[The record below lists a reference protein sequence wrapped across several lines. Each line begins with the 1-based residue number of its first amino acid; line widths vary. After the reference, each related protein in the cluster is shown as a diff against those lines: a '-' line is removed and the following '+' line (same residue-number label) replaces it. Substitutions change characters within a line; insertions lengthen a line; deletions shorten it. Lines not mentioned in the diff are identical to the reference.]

1 MGVTM
6 KSPKTIET
14 SRSMRGHFVVPCPW
28 HKHMIPHEQTECNTK
43 SVCSHRFVGLHKKGV
58 SNMDIMLH
66 RILSLIPRKENGDFK
81 HGEQSKF
88 ARAIGFKDGHII
100 SDWVAGN
107 SESYRNYLYQ
117 IAAKYDV
124 SVEWLKGETDE
135 KSPAPEGAE
144 LSEAR
149 MKLLAAIDGMSEEEV
164 LAMVQ
169 MAEAAKKMRGDG
181 KL

>member
-1 MGVTM
+1 
-6 KSPKTIET
+6 
-14 SRSMRGHFVVPCPW
+14 
-28 HKHMIPHEQTECNTK
+28 
-43 SVCSHRFVGLHKKGV
+43 
-58 SNMDIMLH
+58 MDIMLS

-100 SDWVAGN
+100 SDWIAGN

-144 LSEAR
+144 LSEDSMRSLFKKMSASE
-149 MKLLAAIDGMSEEEV
+149 LAALMGEIANELKE
-164 LAMVQ
+164 
-169 MAEAAKKMRGDG
+169 RG
-181 KL
+181 L